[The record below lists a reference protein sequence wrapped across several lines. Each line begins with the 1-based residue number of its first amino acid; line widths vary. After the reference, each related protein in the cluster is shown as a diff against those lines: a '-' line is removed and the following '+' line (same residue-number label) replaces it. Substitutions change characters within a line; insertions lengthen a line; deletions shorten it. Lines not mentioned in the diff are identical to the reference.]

1 MKLQLSYRVFKVW
14 RRDLLVWQKY
24 LLASLVANFGEPM
37 LYLFAMGFGL
47 GRFVQSFNG
56 LSYPEFIA
64 PAILVIS
71 VMNGASFETTFS
83 SYTRMEVQ
91 KTFHGIAMTPVSM
104 EEVIAGEILWAAT
117 KAMITSSVIFLALL
131 AFGLIQSPW
140 VLLMPIVMGL
150 TGLVFSSLG
159 MLMTSFARSYDFFS
173 YYFTLLISPMFL
185 FSGTFFPVDNLPRW
199 AQVLAYF
206 LPLTYPVKIARHLFA
221 GQILPMDGVYA
232 MGMLAFAS
240 IVSWI
245 AMRRLVKRLIV

>member
-1 MKLQLSYRVFKVW
+1 MQLQLSYRIFKVW

-37 LYLFAMGFGL
+37 LYLFAMGYGL

-56 LSYPEFIA
+56 LSYAEFIA
-64 PAILVIS
+64 PAILIVS

-91 KTFHGIAMTPVSM
+91 KTFHGIAMTPISM

-131 AFGLIQSPW
+131 AFGLIHSPW

-159 MLMTSFARSYDFFS
+159 MLMTSIARSYDFFS
-173 YYFTLLISPMFL
+173 YYFTLAISPMFL
-185 FSGTFFPVDNLPRW
+185 FSGTFFPVDKLPPW
-199 AQVLAYF
+199 AQTFAYF
-206 LPLTYPVKIARHLFA
+206 LPLTYPVKVARHLFA
-221 GQILPMDGVYA
+221 GQLVAMDVVYLL
-232 MGMLAFAS
+232 GMLGFS
-240 IVSWI
+240 WIISWI
-245 AMRRLVKRLIV
+245 AMRRLVKRLMV